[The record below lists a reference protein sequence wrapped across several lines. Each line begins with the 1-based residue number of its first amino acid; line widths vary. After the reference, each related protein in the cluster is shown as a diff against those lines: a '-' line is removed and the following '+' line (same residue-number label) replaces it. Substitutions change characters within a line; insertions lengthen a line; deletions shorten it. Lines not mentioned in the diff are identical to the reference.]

1 MYNIAISKKGL
12 IENMRRA
19 RARRYNGERKLNI
32 KKVIAVIMAFL
43 VIIMFFI
50 GIRELLKGDSNLNEK
65 AFSLAYYTVYEEGKW
80 GVIDTKGNRVIQPT
94 YEEMI
99 TIPDNTK
106 PIFICTENVNYN
118 DGTYTSKAINE
129 KSKVIVGEYD
139 KVEAIDNHD
148 KNNNLWYENNVLKVQ
163 KDGKYGLINLE
174 GKELLSCTQDAIEPI
189 IGTKSVFITT
199 TNGKKGLV
207 DSMGKVI
214 ILNEYVEITS
224 LTEKY
229 EDGFIV
235 KNEQGKYGIINYD
248 TTVAIEPKYDE
259 ISHIY
264 GNGMYVVRDA
274 NIVKVVNASGESFI
288 ENKFNEVK
296 EINVDNFVIKIN
308 EKYGIINKEGEEKI
322 PAEYENLTYA
332 FSNYYIAQKDG
343 KYGVI
348 TIDKQ
353 EALPFDYSNIT
364 YLSNIGV
371 FQVEKSDSIESQ
383 ILDKNFNVK
392 VTGLIAEIN
401 QDKNYIR
408 VRENGEYKYYN
419 FKLEQ
424 KENTEMLA
432 TNTIFLSKK
441 DGKYGYVNE
450 KGVVVVDYI
459 YEDATEQNK
468 YGYVAVKKDGKW
480 GSLDAKGKV
489 VCECKYTLENV
500 LVVDFI
506 NQWHLA
512 ADINANYYTK

>member
-1 MYNIAISKKGL
+1 
-12 IENMRRA
+12 MRRT
-19 RARRYNGERKLNI
+19 RARRYNGGKKLNI

-50 GIRELLKGDSNLNEK
+50 GIKELLKGDSNLNDK
-65 AFSLAYYTVYEEGKW
+65 AFSLAYYAVYEGGKW
-80 GVIDTKGNRVIQPT
+80 GVIDTKGNTVVQPT
-94 YEEMI
+94 YDEMI
-99 TIPDNTK
+99 IIPDNTK
-106 PIFICTENVNYN
+106 PIFICTQNVNYEE
-118 DGTYTSKAINE
+118 GTYTSKAINE
-129 KSKVIVGEYD
+129 KNNTIFGEYD
-139 KVEAIDNHD
+139 KVEVIYNHD
-148 KNNNLWYENNVLKVQ
+148 KNNNLWYESNVLKVQ
-163 KDGKYGLINLE
+163 KDGKYGLINLD
-174 GKELLSCTQDAIEPI
+174 GKELISCTQDSIEPI
-189 IGTKSVFITT
+189 IGTKSVFVTT
-199 TNGKKGLV
+199 SNGKKGLV
-207 DSMGKVI
+207 DSIGKVI
-214 ILNEYVEITS
+214 IENQYEEITS

-235 KNEQGKYGIINYD
+235 KNDQGKYGVINYD
-248 TTVAIEPKYDE
+248 TTTALEPKYDA
-259 ISHIY
+259 ISNVY
-264 GNGMYVVRDA
+264 GNGMYVVKEA
-274 NIVKVVNASGESFI
+274 EIVKVVNANGEAFL

-296 EINVDNFVIKIN
+296 EINVDNFIIKTN
-308 EKYGIINKEGEEKI
+308 GKYGVINKAGEEKI

-332 FSNYYIAQKDG
+332 FSNYYIAQKEG
-343 KYGVI
+343 KYGII
-348 TIDKQ
+348 TINKE
-353 EALPFDYSNIT
+353 EALPFEYSNIT

-383 ILDKNFNVK
+383 LLDKDFNVK
-392 VTGLIAEIN
+392 VTGLITEIN

-424 KENTEMLA
+424 KENTEILA

-489 VCECKYTLENV
+489 VCECNYTLENV

-506 NQWHLA
+506 SKWHLA
-512 ADINANYYTK
+512 GDINANYYTK